1 MFLERQKEYFR
12 PDHQVVYH
20 SILEGHPEARKS
32 TSVMEAVLVGISLN
46 LDYLETLPN
55 ETIRQMYDKLLVSE
69 EFSDTRLRAG
79 LSSAQRVSV
88 VCPLPSGYSPD
99 SVMVNKGS
107 ISRNLRELDT
117 RYNRKTRNLRDPL
130 YYSKLALLELCGWIE
145 VTMDGIVL
153 DCAQKHLTR
162 HSNLNYV
169 QDSIIHRTFGLH
181 MTPNSEPC

>member
-1 MFLERQKEYFR
+1 
-12 PDHQVVYH
+12 
-20 SILEGHPEARKS
+20 
-32 TSVMEAVLVGISLN
+32 
-46 LDYLETLPN
+46 
-55 ETIRQMYDKLLVSE
+55 
-69 EFSDTRLRAG
+69 
-79 LSSAQRVSV
+79 
-88 VCPLPSGYSPD
+88 
-99 SVMVNKGS
+99 MVNKEA

-169 QDSIIHRTFGLH
+169 QDSIIHRTFGFAYDPQFRTMLIRVVGLVKVEQLEDMYDQQKFDAMRSSLGWLKQRRDQEAH
-181 MTPNSEPC
+181 TYIAGVTHTLDAPSVVNNHFQNVYQGLKDIERFVRMLKF